1 MMVIFVSQCEKNA
14 LKKTRRVLDAFAN
27 RIGNNTW
34 QTLITEDGLNT
45 VYKMLRQTASRSTA
59 VSCHWVRSR
68 SHSQLKWIVGNKK
81 KFNNNGYVPVN
92 ATEKDLLGS
101 HYENNWK
108 YLPLISAFAGL
119 AGLLH
124 DWGKAS
130 LLFQRKIDPTNKEKN
145 KGDPLRHEWISVLL
159 LRAVIKSTSK
169 TESDKNWLDV
179 FINKNLD
186 TDIIIQH
193 LSNDNKNSITD
204 LPDMASLLIWLILSH
219 HRLPFLKEKH
229 KRDKNKNSENTS
241 LADLLSRMSSDWGY
255 ENNYDDNEYQ
265 KKKKQCFQFPQGLLL
280 DSTLWLDKLSIA
292 ANHLY
297 QNLPLFN
304 QAIQDGSWR
313 VIAHYARLCLMLGDH
328 NYSSQDR
335 DPNWHSDCK
344 LYANT
349 GYSHGIKV
357 YKQKLDEHLINVAQ
371 IAQNIAQLLPYFETE
386 PPIALDINT
395 LDPIKGTPKKFI
407 WQDNAVKKIT
417 DYREQ
422 TEDAVKGFFIV
433 NMASTGYGKTLA
445 NAKIMRALSEDKE
458 SLRYILALGLRTL
471 TLQTG
476 DEYRNRIGLESNQLA
491 VLIGSSAILRLH
503 DDSEQDKHSQQLA
516 EENISFEEDLGSESQ
531 GSLQDEFDNIDW
543 DDNAWVDILPEELLS
558 TVLTKPK
565 ERALLYAPILAC
577 TIDHIISATE
587 VIRGGRY
594 LLPTLRLMSSDLVID
609 EVDDFLGED
618 AIAISRLIHL
628 AGMMGRKVM
637 ISSATI
643 TPDTALALYGAYQEG
658 WHLYAISR
666 NEKEQIGCV
675 WVDEF
680 KTKIETLSYDNKKS
694 AISYLAHH
702 NDFIGKRASKLVG
715 IPAKSKGFI
724 FPISRSENI
733 EDIERYY
740 FQHIQQAIIQLHHQH
755 HFIDDKSGKNISFGV
770 VRVANINPCIELTL
784 YLLEAEWGDK
794 VDVRIMPYHSQQ
806 VLLLRHAQEKHLDE
820 VLKRKEKEGELPDFL
835 NNEVIRKHIDNTQR
849 KHLIFILVATPVEEV
864 GRDHDFD
871 WAVIEP
877 SSYRSI
883 IQLSGR
889 VRRHREGEVEQ
900 PNVSLLQFNWKGF
913 EGKSKY
919 AFEKPGY
926 EYKGCQLKTHDLAL
940 LVNEAQLNKGINA
953 IPRIQKSAKPTPN
966 SSLIDLE
973 HKAIHHTLGCDYL
986 LSSTPTAIASTGLEM
1001 LRNRR
1006 NAVAKP
1012 VAGCEQ
1018 VWGYT
1023 SDYWWLT
1030 ALPQQIN
1037 KFRRSKPTIRLSLL
1051 LADEN
1056 KDPVFKQ
1063 FDSESGWVAVDKL
1076 CRIRRYNLSES
1087 EIERLWLVRDYID
1100 LLKEYQKPYEEMIK
1114 TSQILGEISY
1124 TQWNEEIS
1132 AEYGYNDQMG
1142 LCRLTY
1148 KFNKDTK

>member
-27 RIGNNTW
+27 RIGDNTW

-68 SHSQLKWIVGNKK
+68 SHSQLKWIVGNKN

-92 ATEKDLLGS
+92 STEKDLLGS
-101 HYENNWK
+101 HYENDWK

-130 LLFQRKIDPTNKEKN
+130 LLFQNKINPNNQEKI
-145 KGDPLRHEWISVLL
+145 KGDPLRHEWISIALL
-159 LRAVIKSTSK
+159 SATIKSISHI
-169 TESDKNWLDV
+169 ENDKDWLDI
-179 FINKNLD
+179 FINKKLNKENIIDNLNANNRSPLANFSD
-186 TDIIIQH
+186 AA
-193 LSNDNKNSITD
+193 L
-204 LPDMASLLIWLILSH
+204 LLIWIILSH
-219 HRLPFLKEKH
+219 HRLPFLQDN
-229 KRDKNKNSENTS
+229 DKLNNEQNSENKNL
-241 LADLLSRMSSDWGY
+241 LALLLKIEADWGY
-255 ENNYDDNEYQ
+255 ENRYDDKEFQ
-265 KKKKQCFQFPQGLLL
+265 ERLSECFQFPQGLLT
-280 DSTLWLDKLSIA
+280 DSTIWLDKLAIA

-304 QAIQDGSWR
+304 QAMQDGSWR

-328 NYSSQDR
+328 NYSSQDK
-335 DPNWHSDCK
+335 DPSWNSDCK

-371 IAQNIAQLLPYFETE
+371 IAQKIAQLLPYFETE

-422 TEDAVKGFFIV
+422 TENAVKGFFIV

-445 NAKIMRALSEDKE
+445 NAKMMRALSDDGQ

-476 DEYRNRIGLESNQLA
+476 DEYRNRIGLDDTQLA

-503 DDSEQDKHSQQLA
+503 DDSEKNGQNKQSR
-516 EENISFEEDLGSESQ
+516 EERISFEEELGSESQ
-531 GSLQDEFDNIDW
+531 ESLQDEFDNINW

-558 TVLTKPK
+558 TVLKKSK
-565 ERALLYAPILAC
+565 ERALLYVPVLAC

-609 EVDDFLGED
+609 EVDDFIGED
-618 AIAISRLIHL
+618 SIAIARLIFL

-643 TPDTALALYGAYQEG
+643 TPDTALALFCAYQKG
-658 WHLYAISR
+658 YQLYAFSR
-666 NEKEQIGCV
+666 NKKGQIGCV

-680 KTKIETLSYDNKKS
+680 KTRIETVSNNAELAK
-694 AISYLAHH
+694 SYLAYH
-702 NDFIGKRASKLVG
+702 NEFIKKRVNELKK
-715 IPAKSKGFI
+715 IPAKCKATI
-724 FPISRSENI
+724 FPISHSDNSEKNQ
-733 EDIERYY
+733 DSYFYY
-740 FQHIQQAIIQLHHQH
+740 IQQAITQLHHQH
-755 HFIDDKSGKNISFGV
+755 HFIDPESGKKISFGV
-770 VRVANINPCIELTL
+770 VRVANIKPCVALAR
-784 YLLEAEWGDK
+784 YLLNTQWDENIDIRA
-794 VDVRIMPYHSQQ
+794 MAYHSQQ

-820 VLKRKEKEGELPDFL
+820 VLKRKEKSGERPIFL
-835 NNEVIRKHIDNTQR
+835 SDPIIRQHIDNTKGQ
-849 KHLIFILVATPVEEV
+849 HLIFILVATPVEEV

-871 WAVIEP
+871 WSVIEP
-877 SSYRSI
+877 SSYRSF
-883 IQLSGR
+883 IQLAGR
-889 VRRHREGEVEQ
+889 VRRHREGEIEQ
-900 PNVSLLQFNWKGF
+900 PNIALMQFNWKGY
-913 EGKSKY
+913 EGKSKL

-926 EYKGCQLKTHDLAL
+926 ESKRCILETHDLSL
-940 LVNEAQLNKGINA
+940 LVNQDDLKAGINA
-953 IPRIQKSAKPTPN
+953 IPRIQKAEKLTPDT
-966 SSLIDLE
+966 SLIDLE
-973 HKAIHHTLGCDYL
+973 HDAIHHTLGCEYL
-986 LSSTPTAIASTGLEM
+986 IPSLLTSSVTSSRQR
-1001 LRNRR
+1001 LRDRR
-1006 NAVAKP
+1006 NAVSIP

-1018 VWGYT
+1018 LWGYT
-1023 SDYWWLT
+1023 SDYWWMT

-1037 KFRRSKPTIRLSLL
+1037 RFRRSKSTIRLSLVL
-1051 LADEN
+1051 EDEE
-1056 KDPVFKQ
+1056 KKALFKQ
-1063 FDSESGWVAVDKL
+1063 YDPQSGWISVDKL
-1076 CRIRRYNLSES
+1076 YRINRHDLSDNEK
-1087 EIERLWLVRDYID
+1087 EKLWLIRDYTC
-1100 LLKEYQKPYEEMIK
+1100 LLNEHKKTDEEIAK
-1114 TSQILGEISY
+1114 VSRLLGEISF
-1124 TQWNEEIS
+1124 TQWNEDIS
-1132 AEYGYNDQMG
+1132 EEYCYNDQMG
-1142 LCRLTY
+1142 LYRLMY
-1148 KFNKDTK
+1148 